1 MFDCLAMEVVDAQV
15 EAWRAR
21 DAAAFASHYAPDAV
35 VVSVSLEATPSVLI
49 GREAIQDFYGNAFL
63 EMPAQIELSISNRIT
78 SGDYVID
85 EETLV
90 GDQVAGEAVVI
101 YQVRSCQIVRAEILP
116 WVEHGEGVAE

>member
-35 VVSVSLEATPSVLI
+35 VVMGPGEEDTLI
-49 GREAIQDFYGNAFL
+49 GREAIEDFYGNAFI
-63 EMPAQIELSISNRIT
+63 EMPALIEMTISNRIT
-78 SGDYVID
+78 SGEYVID
-85 EETLV
+85 EETIV
-90 GDQVAGEAVVI
+90 GDMISGEAVVI